1 MAGPVVVGA
10 GPNGLAAAIV
20 LARAGHSVRVIEASE
35 TVGGGAR
42 SAELTLPGFVHDVC
56 SAVHPHPLASP
67 FLRELPLREHGLELV
82 HPEVPCAHALDDG
95 AVVLERSVDATA
107 DALDG
112 PDSVAYRKLLGPLVH
127 DADALFEGTLGPLR
141 PPRNPIA
148 LGRFGLLGLR
158 SAEGRARRFGG
169 RATGPPPPPPR
180 GGARA
185 GTLWRHVP
193 NGSTVDMTERVEAQI
208 ERFAPGFR
216 DAVLARSAM
225 NAVEDRGLQPQLRG
239 RRHRRRRDGPAPAL
253 HAPCGAGPWP

>member
-56 SAVHPHPLASP
+56 SAAHPHPLISP

-127 DADALFEGTLGPLR
+127 DADALFEGILGPLR

-158 SAEGRARRFGG
+158 SAEGLARRFQGPRG
-169 RATGPPPPPPR
+169 RALIAGMAAHSMLRREPGR
-180 GGARA
+180 VQARLGARRA
-185 GTLWRHVP
+185 G
-193 NGSTVDMTERVEAQI
+193 S
-208 ERFAPGFR
+208 
-216 DAVLARSAM
+216 LA
-225 NAVEDRGLQPQLRG
+225 G
-239 RRHRRRRDGPAPAL
+239 
-253 HAPCGAGPWP
+253 